1 MKINPN
7 IKGIL
12 FDMDGTVLDS
22 EHLFLKSQIQLLKE
36 FNIDHHAGDLEEF
49 KGLSYKD
56 FYPKFMKKFGII
68 SEISEIREKLRTYLH
83 KFMGTDLKFIPG
95 FESFF

>member
-1 MKINPN
+1 MYQ

-22 EHLFLKSQIQLLKE
+22 EGLFDKAQAQYLKE
-36 FNIDHHAGDLEEF
+36 NNISISKSDLYDF

-56 FYPKFMKKFGII
+56 FYP
-68 SEISEIREKLRTYLH
+68 R
-83 KFMGTDLKFIPG
+83 FIK
-95 FESFF
+95 